1 MKFMKELGV
10 LDNPKGNFLYSYET
24 VDVLFS
30 KLLRDGVKDQNA
42 ILRSIPTNNQN
53 YNKKVIKKN

>member
-1 MKFMKELGV
+1 LGV